1 MIILMFLSHV
11 TRLFVQKMHY
21 FRIKIT
27 LPLKKH
33 LQKKTVVYT
42 SRRQRF
48 LIVSLSFEHSHNC
61 LLYINHCQKQTR
73 DSRLETVI

>member
-1 MIILMFLSHV
+1 MFLSHV

-33 LQKKTVVYT
+33 LQKKTVVFT
-42 SRRQRF
+42 STRQQF
-48 LIVSLSFEHSHNC
+48 LMVPLLFEHSHNGH
-61 LLYINHCQKQTR
+61 LYINHCLKQT
-73 DSRLETVI
+73 SVFLL